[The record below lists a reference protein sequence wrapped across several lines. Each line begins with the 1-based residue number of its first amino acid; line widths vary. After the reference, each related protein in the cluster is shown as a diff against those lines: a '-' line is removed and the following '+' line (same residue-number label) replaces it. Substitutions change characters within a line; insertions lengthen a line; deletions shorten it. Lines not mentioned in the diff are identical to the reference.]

1 MEHKQDLRMKRTC
14 RILSYTLFSLLTQK
28 SYEQIRI
35 EEICQKAFI
44 HRTTF
49 YHYFNNKNDLLSYA
63 IDEVKE
69 KIFDTLHAKHIPA
82 EQTEEMFL
90 QLAKIAI
97 HFLYEN
103 RAIIEQIMH
112 HNPTR
117 AMIEIFTESISRSI
131 KYLFVKNRK
140 QFPSLTIHKDIL
152 AQFLTGGCMQMAVW
166 WLENKTPIREEEF
179 YENVKILMKQQ
190 TYLPLS

>member
-35 EEICQKAFI
+35 EEICQKALI

-69 KIFDTLHAKHIPA
+69 KILDTLHAKHVPA

-103 RAIIEQIMH
+103 RTIIEQIMH

-117 AMIEIFTESISRSI
+117 SMIEIFTESISRSI

-140 QFPSLTIHKDIL
+140 QFPSLIIHKDIL

-166 WLENKTPIREEEF
+166 WLENKTPISEEEF
-179 YENVKILMKQQ
+179 YKNVKNLMKQQ

>member
-103 RAIIEQIMH
+103 RTIIEQIMH
-112 HNPTR
+112 HNPTHP
-117 AMIEIFTESISRSI
+117 MIEIFTESISRSI

-152 AQFLTGGCMQMAVW
+152 AQFLTGGCIQMAVW
-166 WLENKTPIREEEF
+166 WLENKTPISEEEF

>member
-82 EQTEEMFL
+82 EQTEKMFL

-103 RAIIEQIMH
+103 RTIIEQIMY
-112 HNPTR
+112 HNPTHP
-117 AMIEIFTESISRSI
+117 MIEIFTESISRSI

-152 AQFLTGGCMQMAVW
+152 AQFLTGGCMQIAVW
-166 WLENKTPIREEEF
+166 WLENKTPISEEEF
-179 YENVKILMKQQ
+179 YENVKLLMKQQ

>member
-14 RILSYTLFSLLTQK
+14 KILSYTLFSLLTQK
-28 SYEQIRI
+28 AYENIRI
-35 EEICQKAFI
+35 EEICQKALI

-69 KIFDTLHAKHIPA
+69 KIFDTLHAKHIPQD
-82 EQTEEMFL
+82 QTEEMFL

-103 RAIIEQIMH
+103 RTMIEQMMH

-117 AMIEIFTESISRSI
+117 PMIEIFTESISRSI

-166 WLENKTPIREEEF
+166 WLESKTPINEEEF